1 VFASIAGSAIG
12 SAFGGGGGA
21 AVSAGS
27 TAAGYSADVLS
38 KWPGLSDGGW
48 TGPGGK
54 YEPKGVVHGDEFV
67 IRKEVVQQPGMR
79 GYLERLN
86 KKGYADG
93 GYVGL
98 SGGSSSAPTAPGGVV
113 IQQSFVVQGAESGT
127 SQKDS
132 QALGQAYAD
141 IARRGA
147 QAEIAKETQ
156 PGGQIWRLV
165 NGR

>member
-1 VFASIAGSAIG
+1 
-12 SAFGGGGGA
+12 
-21 AVSAGS
+21 
-27 TAAGYSADVLS
+27 
-38 KWPGLSDGGW
+38 
-48 TGPGGK
+48 
-54 YEPKGVVHGDEFV
+54 
-67 IRKEVVQQPGMR
+67 
-79 GYLERLN
+79 
-86 KKGYADG
+86 
-93 GYVGL
+93 GL